1 MVKKPELIIFSNYII
16 TGIGSF
22 YRNMLENEASA
33 AFDKKV
39 IQISY
44 DTWPDAKM
52 TKPFGLSEEIIFE
65 VKEKDQETMYDMA
78 RRLEKFISNEDGLL
92 VTNFET
98 ELFAMNVYP
107 KNNKTVYFICHDD
120 RHFEI
125 AKRFEFLI
133 DVFISHNPVYA
144 DWFREQFPARAKDTF
159 YIPYGIRL
167 LPVKRSE
174 NRDRTLN
181 IVWLARLVE
190 HKGIKYIPVIDQ
202 LLKDKGV
209 RVNWTIIGDGP
220 EKEPAMKSVEGRDNF
235 SFHTPPDYK
244 SVVDLLQQQD
254 LYILPSRLDGLPVA
268 LIEAMSVGCVPVIS
282 EFNPG
287 MKKIVTADM
296 GFVLPV
302 GDMEKFAE
310 TIISLDR
317 DRQKLEQLSRTSRDR
332 VYANYDVNRQAA
344 EYFNLFGR
352 YKEFRREKKSKKLLY
367 PRQFLVHALIPKF
380 LRGPIKSL
388 VK

>member
-22 YRNMLENEASA
+22 YRNMLENEASNS
-33 AFDKKV
+33 FEKIL

-44 DTWPDAKM
+44 DAWPDAKM
-52 TKPFGLSEEIIFE
+52 TKPLGLCKEIIFE
-65 VKEKDQETMYDMA
+65 IKEEEHETMYDMA
-78 RRLEKFISNEDGLL
+78 RRLEKLISNEDGLL

-98 ELFAMNVYP
+98 ELFTLNVYP
-107 KNNKTVYFICHDD
+107 KDNKTICFICHDD

-133 DVFISHNPVYA
+133 DIFISHNPVYA
-144 DWFREQFPARAKDTF
+144 DWFREQFPARAKDVF

-167 LPVKRSE
+167 LPVQRKE
-174 NRDRTLN
+174 NRDRPLN

-190 HKGIKYIPVIDQ
+190 HKGIKHIPLIDQ
-202 LLKDKGV
+202 LLKKSGV
-209 RVNWTIIGDGP
+209 TVNWTIIGDGP
-220 EKEPAMKSVEGRDNF
+220 EKESAIKSVEGRDNF

-244 SVVDLLQQQD
+244 AVVELLEKQD

-287 MKKIVTADM
+287 MKKIITEDM

-302 GDMEKFAE
+302 GNTEKFAD
-310 TIISLDR
+310 TIIAVNSNR
-317 DRQKLEQLSRTSRDR
+317 DLLEKKSRTAREKI
-332 VYANYDVNRQAA
+332 YKHYDVNKQAA
-344 EYFNLFGR
+344 EYFTLFER
-352 YKEFRREKKSKKLLY
+352 YKEFRRKKQSKKLLY
-367 PRQFLVHALIPKF
+367 PKQLLVHTLIPKF
-380 LRGPIKSL
+380 LRSTLKSL